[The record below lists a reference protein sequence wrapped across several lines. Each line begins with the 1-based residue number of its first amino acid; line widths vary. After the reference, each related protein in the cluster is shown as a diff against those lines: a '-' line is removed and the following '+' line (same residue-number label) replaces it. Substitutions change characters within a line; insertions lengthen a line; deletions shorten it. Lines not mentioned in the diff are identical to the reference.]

1 MCLSLIQENV
11 GLYSSYFIEKEEED
25 VELDIIIP
33 QKRIPNWSERMDALL
48 NDEGDHLSMGENGV
62 NVQEVNIPGMVEID
76 SDSKSNTSSSDAESS
91 DEVSSNSNEGEISND
106 DDENES
112 TNSTTDSDSEDS
124 SEKSDYE
131 NDKPQSTHN

>member
-62 NVQEVNIPGMVEID
+62 NVQEVNIPGTVEID

-91 DEVSSNSNEGEISND
+91 DEVSSDSNESEISND
-106 DDENES
+106 A
-112 TNSTTDSDSEDS
+112 DSDSEDS

-131 NDKPQSTHN
+131 NDKP

>member
-25 VELDIIIP
+25 IELDIIIP

-48 NDEGDHLSMGENGV
+48 NDAGDHLSMGENGV

-76 SDSKSNTSSSDAESS
+76 SDSKSNTSSSTLSAASRMLDWQPARGGDGPGLIPGSWTCRPGHLS
-91 DEVSSNSNEGEISND
+91 DHWSASC
-106 DDENES
+106 
-112 TNSTTDSDSEDS
+112 
-124 SEKSDYE
+124 
-131 NDKPQSTHN
+131 Q